1 MMRSTVPISAMS
13 DLRGLIS
20 QQGGLWKIYV
30 AYNGGPLA
38 GPDLFRKFA
47 FRHYR
52 RVCHWLHSQGIGHIG
67 LDIDGNIT

>member
-1 MMRSTVPISAMS
+1 M
-13 DLRGLIS
+13 
-20 QQGGLWKIYV
+20 

-67 LDIDGNIT
+67 LHIDGNIT